1 MTIGIMVSK
10 KVITLAGK
18 MMFMMGKWKMNWREL
33 IMDTMYLNDFLKVE
47 AIRTCNM
54 MAAIRRVFVFSDD
67 SFICYT

>member
-1 MTIGIMVSK
+1 MTTGIMILK
-10 KVITLAGK
+10 KFITMAGK
-18 MMFMMGKWKMNWREL
+18 TTFMMGKWKMNWREL

-67 SFICYT
+67 SFIYYT